1 MKLFIE
7 IIYFEF
13 ENSVIPSICFEINPP
28 QGGFSSSRLGIGQVN
43 LSSALAPQRR
53 LPRRQ
58 SSSQ

>member
-7 IIYFEF
+7 IIYSEF
-13 ENSVIPSICFEINPP
+13 ENFVIPSICFEINPP

-53 LPRRQ
+53 LPRR
-58 SSSQ
+58 

>member
-7 IIYFEF
+7 IIYSEF
-13 ENSVIPSICFEINPP
+13 ENFVIPSICFEINPP
-28 QGGFSSSRLGIGQVN
+28 QRGFSSSRLGIGQVN
-43 LSSALAPQRR
+43 LFSALAPQRR